1 MTTTTSAPAAAAQ
14 RRAQAL
20 RKAASDKHAAATSRA
35 EAAIRQLVKA
45 QHEIT
50 FRSVAR
56 AGQVSIDFLYGH
68 PDVRARIEKLRSQQT
83 STTTGTRP
91 APQPTSTDSGIV
103 HTLIARL
110 RDEHARHVGIV
121 GELERKVAAAHGEL
135 LRLRRMLD
143 QHGVAH
149 ELR

>member
-1 MTTTTSAPAAAAQ
+1 VTTTPAAAPAAQ
-14 RRAQAL
+14 RRAEAL
-20 RKAASDKHAAATSRA
+20 RKAASDKQAAATARA

-68 PDVRARIEKLRSQQT
+68 RDLRARIEMLRSQQT
-83 STTTGTRP
+83 TATGTRP
-91 APQPTSTDSGIV
+91 APPARSTDGGIV
-103 HTLIARL
+103 HTLTARL
-110 RDEHARHVGIV
+110 RDEHARHLGIV
-121 GELERKVAAAHGEL
+121 SDLERKLAAAHGEL
-135 LRLRRMLD
+135 LRLRRLLD
-143 QHGVAH
+143 QHGVVH